1 LFSHPSFGRLWPLL
15 NLKIL
20 VVAPLRL
27 RFYSIVTAKSVSKYG
42 VIPEKLIYGQAL
54 SISLISLQIFAVMQL
69 FPWFFDRID
78 GKYIV
83 HTQMFDKFYLGQTLQ
98 KMQALR

>member
-1 LFSHPSFGRLWPLL
+1 LFSHLSFGRLCPLL

-27 RFYSIVTAKSVSKYG
+27 RFYSIVTAKSVSKYS

-54 SISLISLQIFAVMQL
+54 KIYYQFAQFYYKYKM
-69 FPWFFDRID
+69 ID
-78 GKYIV
+78 SSSATG
-83 HTQMFDKFYLGQTLQ
+83 L
-98 KMQALR
+98 

>member
-1 LFSHPSFGRLWPLL
+1 M
-15 NLKIL
+15 
-20 VVAPLRL
+20 
-27 RFYSIVTAKSVSKYG
+27 
-42 VIPEKLIYGQAL
+42 IPEKLIYGQAL

-83 HTQMFDKFYLGQTLQ
+83 HTQMFDKFYLGQTLE
-98 KMQALR
+98 KKCRLCGNEKRLFFLNLSVSREILVKCSLSYW

>member
-1 LFSHPSFGRLWPLL
+1 
-15 NLKIL
+15 
-20 VVAPLRL
+20 
-27 RFYSIVTAKSVSKYG
+27 VSA
-42 VIPEKLIYGQAL
+42 EHF
-54 SISLISLQIFAVMQL
+54 SISLISLQIFAVLQL

-83 HTQMFDKFYLGQTLQ
+83 HAQVFDKFYLGQHWK